1 MRSKP
6 FHHYIVMISVTVLLV
21 GATHASGP
29 SGTAFTYQGQLKQT
43 GAPVNQACD
52 FQYSLWD
59 AESNGAQVGTTLD
72 RPGVSVVHGL
82 FQTLLD
88 FGDAAFDGGLRWL
101 QVSVRCPVWDGMGTE
116 PTFTVLT
123 PRSFIA
129 PSPYAIHALT
139 GNQGGN
145 FSLPID
151 ATHNG
156 NDETAFSIKENGL
169 GSAAAFSIDNPDS
182 YWSAG
187 FATSNGTAPALHAT
201 QSRGEVVAQF
211 ENTVLNNSVPTLLV
225 ISNGTGAAIQGTTRP
240 GMDGSGVIGYSD
252 GDGNGVQGS
261 VGGSGNAIQ
270 GKVTNNFGRAAYFQ
284 STSGGNGNDAVL
296 IEASGAATSKALR
309 VRSTGSGDAGY
320 FEIQNPRSDG
330 EVLEAHTNGTGNGV
344 AVFHTGSL
352 GRAGYFLHEGASNT
366 FPAIE
371 VLTRSV
377 GRGAH
382 IEIDNT
388 ANSSAAIYAKTD
400 GDGAAIDA
408 ETFGHGPAAEF
419 SINNSNSSNNAL
431 YVTTIGTGR
440 AALFQANNA
449 ATTVPA
455 VQITTLGSGP
465 ALHVSGDVEVNGNVS
480 MGYEMVQVDGEA
492 QYMVALCP
500 SGKRV
505 LGGGCWCGVD
515 LIRTSFPANADGD
528 FDTVGW
534 WCACGDVGFH
544 HAFAICA
551 NIR

>member
-1 MRSKP
+1 M
-6 FHHYIVMISVTVLLV
+6 
-21 GATHASGP
+21 
-29 SGTAFTYQGQLKQT
+29 
-43 GAPVNQACD
+43 
-52 FQYSLWD
+52 
-59 AESNGAQVGTTLD
+59 
-72 RPGVSVVHGL
+72 
-82 FQTLLD
+82 
-88 FGDAAFDGGLRWL
+88 
-101 QVSVRCPVWDGMGTE
+101 
-116 PTFTVLT
+116 
-123 PRSFIA
+123 
-129 PSPYAIHALT
+129 
-139 GNQGGN
+139 
-145 FSLPID
+145 
-151 ATHNG
+151 
-156 NDETAFSIKENGL
+156 
-169 GSAAAFSIDNPDS
+169 
-182 YWSAG
+182 
-187 FATSNGTAPALHAT
+187 
-201 QSRGEVVAQF
+201 
-211 ENTVLNNSVPTLLV
+211 PTLLV

-388 ANSSAAIYAKTD
+388 ANSSAAVYAKTD
-400 GDGAAIDA
+400 GNGAAIDA

-455 VQITTLGSGP
+455 VQITTLGSGY
-465 ALHVSGDVEVNGNVS
+465 ALDVSGNTRLRGDAEVDGNVI
-480 MGYEMVQVDGEA
+480 MGYEMVSVSEEGTSA
-492 QYMVALCP
+492 IAICP
-500 SGKRV
+500 NGKRV
-505 LGGGCWCGVD
+505 IGGGCFC
-515 LIRTSFPANADGD
+515 SN
-528 FDTVGW
+528 DTIHVSIPVVNDSGNVGPNPVGW
-534 WCACGDVGFH
+534 WCACDGSGPH
-544 HAFAICA
+544 SAYALCA